1 MKNNNPLLPELRF
14 PEFKN
19 DGEWEEK
26 IIENILVN
34 GSSAIALNKLDLKP
48 EGFPVYGAD
57 SIVGYIDVYQ
67 HEEEYISIVKD
78 GSGVGRLNLCKSKSS
93 ILGTLTSLKS
103 RDKKKYNLNWSYY
116 LLNTIDFSSYV
127 KGAGIPH
134 IYYSDFKETKVF
146 VPNPLEQQKI
156 ADCLS
161 SLDALLEAHQE
172 KLSAL
177 QKHKKGLLQH
187 LFPQENEKVPKFRFK
202 EFVNDGE
209 WEETKLG
216 MIAEF
221 INGKAYKQEELLSDG
236 KYRVLRVGNFF
247 TNNEWYY
254 SNLELDV
261 DKYAENGD
269 LLYAWSASFGPH
281 IWNEEKVIYHY
292 HIWKVKNSKDISKN
306 FLFYLLDY
314 ETNNMKSKSLNGF
327 ALMHITKGTIENWDC
342 IIPKTEKEQQKI
354 ADTLSSLD
362 SLIQAQT
369 QKIAQLQNHK
379 KGMLQGLFP
388 KINE

>member
-292 HIWKVKNSKDISKN
+292 HTWKVKNSKDISKN